1 MRFEKSSVL
10 PGFFFLKK
18 KIRIGKLYTMASDY
32 KKMGP
37 PDECV

>member
-10 PGFFFLKK
+10 PVFLFKK

-37 PDECV
+37 PDERV